1 MIKILY
7 FIYQKCVFPDQDG
20 PTCFHYV
27 RAHKGNTSRTGPVW
41 AWYLVPTCVL
51 YGLALMSLVFG
62 PHVGPLWACPYRL
75 VRSGPIWVLYG
86 RAHMGKYIHIPHW
99 SHMGL
104 LSVECI
110 IPDMECVFSRSR
122 VSVYRTGMYVFR

>member
-7 FIYQKCVFPDQDG
+7 FIYQKCVFPEQDG

-27 RAHKGNTSRTGPVW
+27 RVHKGYTSRTGPVW

-62 PHVGPLWACPYRL
+62 PHMGPLWVCPYEVDIMAPHGSFMSISIWACPYT
-75 VRSGPIWVLYG
+75 SHTGPIMDKPIMDPYG
-86 RAHMGKYIHIPHW
+86 PHMDRLI
-99 SHMGL
+99 
-104 LSVECI
+104 
-110 IPDMECVFSRSR
+110 
-122 VSVYRTGMYVFR
+122 RTRP